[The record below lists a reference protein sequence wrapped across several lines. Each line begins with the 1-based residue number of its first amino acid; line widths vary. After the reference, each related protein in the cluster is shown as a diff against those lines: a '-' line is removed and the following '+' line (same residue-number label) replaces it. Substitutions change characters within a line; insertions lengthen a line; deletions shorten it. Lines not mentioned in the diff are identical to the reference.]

1 MFYLKPR
8 EVINSDAERDWS
20 MDFSTWAAHV
30 STPMFKHYFE
40 QGMVN
45 KETLIKDAPM
55 VAVDFETTGL
65 DCQRNSIVSIAVV
78 PMSAQRI
85 FMSQARQWVVKP
97 RQDLTD
103 ESVVIHGITHSDIQ
117 SAPDIEAILPEL
129 LDLVAGKIW
138 VVHYN
143 GIERPFLQKAMD
155 ARFNEHIHFPVIDT
169 MAIEARF
176 HRQRRS
182 FWSRLMGKRP
192 LSIRL
197 ADSRERYNLPFYAPH
212 DALTDALACAELLQA
227 QIRHRY
233 SLDSPLQDIWLP

>member
-20 MDFSTWAAHV
+20 MDFSAWAAHV

-78 PMSAQRI
+78 PMSTQRI

-103 ESVVIHGITHSDIQ
+103 ESVV
-117 SAPDIEAILPEL
+117 
-129 LDLVAGKIW
+129 
-138 VVHYN
+138 
-143 GIERPFLQKAMD
+143 
-155 ARFNEHIHFPVIDT
+155 
-169 MAIEARF
+169 
-176 HRQRRS
+176 
-182 FWSRLMGKRP
+182 
-192 LSIRL
+192 
-197 ADSRERYNLPFYAPH
+197 DSRY
-212 DALTDALACAELLQA
+212 
-227 QIRHRY
+227 Y
-233 SLDSPLQDIWLP
+233 SL